1 MQFFRPEHYAAFIP
15 PKPDLDDEQ
24 TQAERLHVRGALL
37 SLGDQLWPHIEQKGW
52 DLHRHR
58 QKDHYTSSFHFVP
71 ADDGGWIV
79 DHIGSMWLHYG
90 KSPDQLDR
98 WKTLGVYDSADRR
111 SRDDFFNA
119 FYLHTRIQVYIN
131 AHCVRAWLLFT
142 DKNYYDRAEFLKRI
156 RKDPTFRSQLEAAI
170 ETLMGKDFFYEIDN
184 SMYMLD
190 PQIRGVTIADV
201 IDFIKQDRGGV
212 YSGFVKEYQPEDP
225 RISQDNIVGEMQ
237 RNLDL
242 LYPLYELMAWRG

>member
-1 MQFFRPEHYAAFIP
+1 MQFFQPEHYNAFVP
-15 PKPDLDDEQ
+15 PKPDQDDPLV
-24 TQAERLHVRGALL
+24 QAERMRVRDALL
-37 SLGDQLWPHIEQKGW
+37 SLGDQLWPYIEQKGW

-131 AHCVRAWLLFT
+131 ANCVRVWLLFT
-142 DKNYYDRAEFLKRI
+142 DKNYYDRAEFVKRI
-156 RKDPTFRSQLEAAI
+156 RRDPAFKSQLEAGIQALI
-170 ETLMGKDFFYEIDN
+170 GKGFFYEIDN
-184 SMYMLD
+184 TVYMLD
-190 PQIRGVTIADV
+190 HGVSVADV
-201 IDFIKQDRGGV
+201 IDFIKKDKGGV
-212 YSGFVKEYQPEDP
+212 YSGFVKEYQPDDP
-225 RISQDNIVGEMQ
+225 RISQEAIVSEMKS
-237 RNLDL
+237 NLDL